1 MEKWNL
7 EYVSDVYQS
16 KATKHSYENNLKS
29 QSTSNTCIPPSVN
42 LSRDNSETTRCRSAI
57 SK

>member
-16 KATKHSYENNLKS
+16 KAVYNHNDNNNL
-29 QSTSNTCIPPSVN
+29 
-42 LSRDNSETTRCRSAI
+42 NS
-57 SK
+57 